1 MPRTNRVC
9 VAPLALLAGLLP
21 AVAGAQPSTHQ
32 VTIGGGTIDV
42 TIQGTPAVP
51 EPVLLAW
58 IEKSARGVTSYLGR
72 FPVPRVRL
80 DVRAGGR
87 GEVSG
92 GTTRGGRMPSIRIR
106 VGDEAD
112 QRALDRD
119 WVLTHE
125 MLHLAFPDLTTDDS
139 WAEEGLSTYAEPIAR
154 ARVGLVREEGIWSDL
169 VDGLPKGLPRRGDP
183 GLHGT
188 GDWGRT
194 YWGGALFW
202 LTADLRIREATR
214 NRKGLPDALQA
225 ILAAGG
231 DIRAGW
237 TLARTLQTGD
247 RALGLTVLTD
257 LYREQGARAEAVDLD
272 ALWQRLGVQ
281 RRGGRIV
288 FDDHAA
294 LATARRAIDGSAERA
309 AGTPQRETEAAGWNL
324 PASPGETSIAV
335 VPSALR

>member
-1 MPRTNRVC
+1 
-9 VAPLALLAGLLP
+9 
-21 AVAGAQPSTHQ
+21 
-32 VTIGGGTIDV
+32 
-42 TIQGTPAVP
+42 
-51 EPVLLAW
+51 
-58 IEKSARGVTSYLGR
+58 
-72 FPVPRVRL
+72 
-80 DVRAGGR
+80 
-87 GEVSG
+87 
-92 GTTRGGRMPSIRIR
+92 
-106 VGDEAD
+106 
-112 QRALDRD
+112 
-119 WVLTHE
+119 
-125 MLHLAFPDLTTDDS
+125 MLHLGFPDLTTDDS
-139 WAEEGLSTYAEPIAR
+139 WAEEGLSTYAEPLAR

-214 NRKGLPDALQA
+214 NRKGLPDALAA

-231 DIRAGW
+231 DIRARW
-237 TLARTLQTGD
+237 TLARALQTGD

-257 LYREQGARAEAVDLD
+257 LYGEQGTRAEAVDLD

-281 RRGGRIV
+281 RRGGRVV

-294 LATARRAIDGSAERA
+294 LATVRRAIDGSAERA
-309 AGTPQRETEAAGWNL
+309 AGTPQRAPAAAGWNL

-335 VPSALR
+335 VPSALRETMSANIEGNDSITSRPRAGPSTNPTFDSASASVASGPTTVTLSAAPQGCRVRGSSTWPKDRLPTRSEFAYWPEVEIDPAATSTTPRIRSGRPGSLMPTLHDVLPGGCPTTN

>member
-1 MPRTNRVC
+1 MPRANHVC
-9 VAPLALLAGLLP
+9 IALLAGLLP
-21 AVAGAQPSTHQ
+21 VAAAAQSSHEVAV
-32 VTIGGGTIDV
+32 GGGTIDI
-42 TIQGTPAVP
+42 TITGTPAVA
-51 EPVLLAW
+51 EPLLLAW

-80 DVRAGGR
+80 DVRTGGR
-87 GEVSG
+87 GGVG
-92 GTTRGGRMPSIRIR
+92 GGVTRGGRMPSIRIR
-106 VGDEAD
+106 VGDGAD

-125 MLHLAFPDLTTDDS
+125 MLHLGFPDLTTDDS

-214 NRKGLPDALQA
+214 NRKGLPDALAA

-231 DIRAGW
+231 DIRGSW

-247 RALGLTVLTD
+247 RALGLPVLTD
-257 LYREQGARAEAVDLD
+257 LYHEQGTRAEAVDLD

-281 RRGGRIV
+281 RRGGRVV
-288 FDDHAA
+288 FDDQAA
-294 LATARRAIDGSAERA
+294 LATVRRAIDGSAR
-309 AGTPQRETEAAGWNL
+309 PSSL
-324 PASPGETSIAV
+324 SP
-335 VPSALR
+335 